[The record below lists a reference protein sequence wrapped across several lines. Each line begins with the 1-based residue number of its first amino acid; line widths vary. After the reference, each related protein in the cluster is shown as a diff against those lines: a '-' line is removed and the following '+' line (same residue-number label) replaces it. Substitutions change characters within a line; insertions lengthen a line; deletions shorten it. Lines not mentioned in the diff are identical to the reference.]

1 MAPVSAEE
9 ISAHKNVPVVMT
21 VISSNSKN
29 YGSAVATPPK
39 DLTNPICANPIYK
52 TKSPLTGNSS
62 QIFSPAEG
70 ATTGTEGRVNA
81 NLLGDGKSISDE
93 GGVSTPDLVTA
104 IPNTSSQLDPKAQA
118 SKSSTNPSA
127 DLAQETIISLANQ
140 ISANILKYSP
150 VDLSSNP
157 DKAVI
162 SGSDVSGAPQPLVYG
177 GGPPENSAP
186 VIPSF
191 NSSAPSDPVGV
202 GADPILKDGSSSS
215 AKGATSVHTMM
226 AGNDLSAAALGA
238 KSFSAII
245 AGVPV
250 SEKKLGTVDLTTSNP
265 TVIFTKDECDQVS
278 SFYRFAII
286 AFCDKL
292 RMRREI
298 SFNGFPM
305 RVFRWDPFFNYKE
318 EPAIVP
324 LWVKIHALPPQW
336 FDLRSLETIAS
347 SVGDF
352 LKAYDLTYNRSR
364 LSFARVCVEV
374 NLKNLLP
381 DKINLQVDDINM
393 ELDIEFEK
401 KGKTSAVSPVKINAP
416 PPEKESDMISNPFQI
431 LSTVDFEPKDSNLE
445 GSNQESCLVDK
456 DPVLPNNNWNPT
468 APVTIDVST
477 NDHLVYNLVDIVII
491 EEEKDFDELF
501 FRKESNSTPAPVSKK
516 TNNEAVVLRDLK
528 NKNEGDLSDSSADFL
543 QTSENYQS
551 DFSVSSSHSGHHRS
565 LSDQSDSPPV
575 GTEIIPFIDK
585 GKNVM
590 PPNKKGGKKKPRNP
604 HQTSNILDKRTRSG
618 AVHND

>member
-1 MAPVSAEE
+1 MAPVSAEV

-21 VISSNSKN
+21 ATSSISKN
-29 YGSAVATPPK
+29 YRSAVATPPK

-81 NLLGDGKSISDE
+81 DLLGDGKSISDE

-104 IPNTSSQLDPKAQA
+104 IPNTSSQPDPKAQA

-127 DLAQETIISLANQ
+127 DLAQETITSLANQ

-162 SGSDVSGAPQPLVYG
+162 SGSDVSGAPQPLVSG
-177 GGPPENSAP
+177 GGPLENSDP

-191 NSSAPSDPVGV
+191 NSLALSDPVGV
-202 GADPILKDGSSSS
+202 GADPLLKDGSSSS
-215 AKGATSVHTMM
+215 ANGATSVYTTM

-245 AGVPV
+245 VGVPV

-265 TVIFTKDECDQVS
+265 TVIFTKDECDQIPKS
-278 SFYRFAII
+278 A
-286 AFCDKL
+286 
-292 RMRREI
+292 
-298 SFNGFPM
+298 PT
-305 RVFRWDPFFNYKE
+305 
-318 EPAIVP
+318 
-324 LWVKIHALPPQW
+324 LPEND
-336 FDLRSLETIAS
+336 FVV
-347 SVGDF
+347 VG
-352 LKAYDLTYNRSR
+352 
-364 LSFARVCVEV
+364 
-374 NLKNLLP
+374 
-381 DKINLQVDDINM
+381 
-393 ELDIEFEK
+393 K

-416 PPEKESDMISNPFQI
+416 PPEKESDMISNPFKI

-445 GSNQESCLVDK
+445 GSNQESCLADK

-468 APVTIDVST
+468 ASVTIDISID
-477 NDHLVYNLVDIVII
+477 DHLGSNLVDIVIV
-491 EEEKDFDELF
+491 EEEKDFDELV

-543 QTSENYQS
+543 QTLENYQS
-551 DFSVSSSHSGHHRS
+551 DFSVSSSHSGHRRS

-575 GTEIIPFIDK
+575 GTGIIPFIDK